1 MSKSVTV
8 GSDESCDFPVA
19 IEGVSSR
26 HCRVIFEDGGVWVED
41 LNSTNGTFIDDRRI
55 DSGERKRLSSS
66 SELSL
71 GGQVTLTWSDIRELR
86 PSEEA
91 REKKRAR
98 PQKGDRRQQRD
109 QQQKVPRRGAGYVP
123 SDGYAGFWRRW
134 AAFRLDLQIL
144 YGVQG
149 PLFFLVIYL
158 FAGGIGDF
166 GTPDPGDF
174 VLYGLLSLLV
184 VWVYFAAFESSEYQA
199 TLGKMAIGIKVT
211 NEDGEQMGF
220 WRATGR
226 HFGKLLSVLLLL
238 VGFLM
243 AGFTERKQALHDQ
256 MTDCLVIN
264 DIDHPGRASG
274 S

>member
-91 REKKRAR
+91 REEKRDR
-98 PQKGDRRQQRD
+98 PQKGDGHQQRNR
-109 QQQKVPRRGAGYVP
+109 QQKVPRRAGYVP

-134 AAFRLDLQIL
+134 AAFQLDLQIL
-144 YGVQG
+144 YGIMV
-149 PLFFLVIYL
+149 PLFFLVVYL
-158 FAGGIGDF
+158 FAGDTGDWSAA
-166 GTPDPGDF
+166 GPGDITF
-174 VLYGLLSLLV
+174 FGFLSLLV

-226 HFGKLLSVLLLL
+226 HFGKLLSYILLL